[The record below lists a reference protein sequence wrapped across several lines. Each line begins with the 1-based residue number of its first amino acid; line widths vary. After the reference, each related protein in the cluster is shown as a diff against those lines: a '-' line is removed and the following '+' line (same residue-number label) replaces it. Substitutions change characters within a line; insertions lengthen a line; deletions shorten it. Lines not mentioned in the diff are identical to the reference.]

1 VKKRNLIYAIAPVIF
16 ALATACSAL
25 SGEKHGDEAKGSG
38 SGDTVTIAG
47 CLSSDANGRFALTAA
62 PDATGAIA
70 ARTID
75 DNDRDTKSYVL
86 VGGDNLQAHLG
97 KRVEVTGTVSGK
109 TIDMEHKAS
118 TEQKEPAASGGDRNQ
133 PSVKTSEE
141 IDVEARQL
149 TVREIKDV
157 AATCSVTQ

>member
-1 VKKRNLIYAIAPVIF
+1 VNKRNLFFASAPVIF

-25 SGEKHGDEAKGSG
+25 SGEKRDKDANGSG
-38 SGDTVTIAG
+38 SGDTVTVAG

-62 PDATGAIA
+62 PDATGAMA

-86 VGGDNLQAHLG
+86 TGGDNLQAHLG
-97 KRVEVTGTVSGK
+97 KKVEVIGTVSGK
-109 TIDMEHKAS
+109 TLDMEHKAA
-118 TEQKEPAASGGDRNQ
+118 TESKEPAASGGDHNQ

-149 TVREIKDV
+149 NVREIRDV
-157 AATCSVTQ
+157 APTCVVTQ

>member
-1 VKKRNLIYAIAPVIF
+1 VKKRNLIYSIAPVIL

-25 SGEKHGDEAKGSG
+25 SGEKRDKDGSASG
-38 SGDTVTIAG
+38 SGDTVTVAG

-62 PDATGAIA
+62 PDATGSIA

-118 TEQKEPAASGGDRNQ
+118 TEQKEPAAAGGDHNQ

-157 AATCSVTQ
+157 APACVVTQ